1 MTTQNA
7 PKAGDFTLST
17 EIFLAT
23 YQSELGTNEPLRID
37 IREAVQEIQI
47 FEGINYNTLSG
58 TLVMVD
64 AGGLLDR
71 LPITGNEILEF
82 TLHTPGFT
90 LEDESPRGYNFK
102 KYPMWV
108 NKIRNI
114 SNPNQNARVYAL
126 DFYSKERIRDNQR
139 KLCRAFEGPI
149 HETVNVILRNFL
161 KTQKDFL
168 FETTTPVVK
177 YVIPKKSPLDTIKF
191 LGKESISEKF
201 ENSGFF
207 FWETSD
213 GFNFKSLEAMI
224 SNSAGK
230 AKQSVIEYSN
240 SPKVDSGQLYDTKDG
255 VKGNMTKVFEFNIL
269 KRFDTLSNIKQ
280 GTYASRLVTYNAFTK
295 QFKNVD
301 FSYPHEYTKSNHM
314 GQEEFPDSPYTSIM
328 PVYNYEEGKLLSDFP
343 EADYMFTS
351 STIGMHDKKI
361 TNTVPLDKDPIFG
374 LPLGTINA
382 DGTIT
387 NPDGTIAGTETTTIK
402 AVETADIENT
412 LQKSKAQRN
421 AFNSFVIELVVPGN
435 TAVTAG
441 SVIKFKTLSGNIP
454 EGKNDLLIDPFLSGN
469 YLVTEVRHLA
479 QTTPQGIHTMTL
491 TCAKDSVGTEY
502 IPNDKEVLNSDMTLV
517 QGYDYNQFTI
527 DES

>member
-102 KYPMWV
+102 TFPMWV

-114 SNPNQNARVYAL
+114 SNPNQNARIYAL
-126 DFYSKERIRDNQR
+126 DFYSKERIKDNQR

-149 HETVNVILRNFL
+149 HETVRVILRNFL
-161 KTQKDFL
+161 KTQKDLL
-168 FETTTPVVK
+168 FEQTTPVVK

-191 LGKESISEKF
+191 LGKESVSEKF

-224 SNSAGK
+224 SNTAGK
-230 AKQSVIEYSN
+230 AKEPVIEYSN

-295 QFKNVD
+295 EFKNVD

-314 GQEEFPDSPYTSIM
+314 GQEQFPDSPYTSIM

-351 STIGMHDKKI
+351 SAIGMHHETKDKE
-361 TNTVPLDKDPIFG
+361 PIG
-374 LPLGTINA
+374 
-382 DGTIT
+382 
-387 NPDGTIAGTETTTIK
+387 
-402 AVETADIENT
+402 TADIENT
-412 LQKSKAQRN
+412 LQKSKAQKN

-441 SVIKFKTLSGNIP
+441 SVIKFTTLSGNIP

>member
-23 YQSELGTNEPLRID
+23 YQSELGSNDPLRID
-37 IREAVQEIQI
+37 IRETVQEIQI

-64 AGGLLDR
+64 AAGLLDR

-90 LEDESPRGYNFK
+90 LEDDVPRGYNFK
-102 KYPMWV
+102 TFPMWV

-126 DFYSKERIRDNQR
+126 DFYSKERIKDNQR
-139 KLCRAFEGPI
+139 KLCRAFTGPI
-149 HETVNVILRNFL
+149 HETVKVILRNYL
-161 KTQKDFL
+161 KTQKDL
-168 FETTTPVVK
+168 LYETTVPVVK

-230 AKQSVIEYSN
+230 SKQAVIEYSN
-240 SPKVDSGQLYDTKDG
+240 SPKVDSGQLYDSKDG
-255 VKGNMTKVFEFNIL
+255 VKGNMNKVFEMNIL

-314 GQEEFPDSPYTSIM
+314 GQEEFPDSPYTGIM

-351 STIGMHDKKI
+351 STIGMHHESEESEPEEETTFLGITIPSGSIQSAFQIKESNDKKLEKLSTSI
-361 TNTVPLDKDPIFG
+361 
-374 LPLGTINA
+374 
-382 DGTIT
+382 
-387 NPDGTIAGTETTTIK
+387 
-402 AVETADIENT
+402 ETADITNT
-412 LQKSKAQRN
+412 LQKSKAQKN

-441 SVIKFKTLSGNIP
+441 SVIKFTTLSGNIP
-454 EGKNDLLIDPFLSGN
+454 EGKTDLLIDPFLSGN

-502 IPNDKEVLNSDMTLV
+502 IPNDKEVLNSDMTLA
-517 QGYDYNQFTI
+517 QGYDYNQFSI